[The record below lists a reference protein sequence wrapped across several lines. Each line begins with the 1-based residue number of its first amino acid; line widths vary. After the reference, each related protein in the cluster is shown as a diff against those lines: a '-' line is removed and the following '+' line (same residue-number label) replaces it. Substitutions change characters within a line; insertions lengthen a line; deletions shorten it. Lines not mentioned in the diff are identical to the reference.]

1 MAQWQKSVA
10 DKETHLWSLYKE
22 GIDYQNKLGLRRTIP
37 QNVDFYEGRQWPSP
51 TESTKNLPRPVVNIV
66 KMICRS
72 KKSSI
77 LSTPVKIYYKAFT
90 PNADL
95 EKLNSFCQYL
105 QKEFNQEGLD
115 KLAIDDGIKKGS
127 YFYHYYWDKYA
138 LSPSGFI
145 EGDVRCEII
154 DPLNIFFSNPCE
166 LDEQKQKWILI
177 ASSVDPSHI
186 YEICDS
192 DLCKLINVTE
202 EEGKNAENP
211 KSVTLLTR
219 YYRVNGE
226 VWCERATKFSTV
238 NKPFRLSPDRAS
250 IDSIYNSVYKSD
262 QENISPPSPKAEQ
275 SATNEQNNA
284 ISSKKL
290 DYLYSLGKKQVPV
303 AALYPIVCGY
313 YERREGSIYG
323 ISEVEG
329 IIPNQKAINFNIAMS
344 LLNAQQCAWGKYIA
358 LPNALKGQKISN
370 SPGQVL
376 IDHSGTGN
384 GIKRMSEEAL
394 SDVPMEITDTLT
406 ELTRTATGSSEI
418 LSGEALSANM
428 SGVAIAQLQ
437 AQAEVP
443 IEELRSTFWEVKK
456 KQGLILAQFIRLY
469 YFDKEFVRTKR
480 DDVGNEYEICDRFSS
495 KDYESILFDVVVE
508 PTRGTKA
515 SVASDINMLDTC
527 LKNGK
532 ISLETYVR
540 AYPEGAI
547 SNKTSI
553 LKQIEAEKEREITK
567 LRKELEMLKN
577 SKKVDPVSII

>member
-1 MAQWQKSVA
+1 MAQWQKSLSEE
-10 DKETHLWSLYKE
+10 ETQLWSYYKE
-22 GIDYQNKLGLRRTIP
+22 GIDYQNSLGLRRKIP
-37 QNVDFYEGRQWPSP
+37 QNIDFYEGRQWPLP
-51 TESTKNLPRPVVNIV
+51 TEATKNLPRPVVNIV

-77 LSTPVKIYYKAFT
+77 LSTPVKIIYKAYSQ
-90 PNADL
+90 NNDL
-95 EKLNSFCQYL
+95 EKLNAFCQSL

-138 LSPSGFI
+138 ISPSGYI

-154 DPLNIFFSNPCE
+154 DPLNIFFSNPYE

-177 ASSVDPSHI
+177 ASSTEPSYI
-186 YEICDS
+186 YDICDD
-192 DLCKLINVTE
+192 DLKKSINLTDE
-202 EEGKNAENP
+202 EDEN
-211 KSVTLLTR
+211 KEKTKFVTLLTR
-219 YYRVNGE
+219 YFRINGE
-226 VWCERATKFSTV
+226 VWCERATKFSIV
-238 NKPFRLSPDRAS
+238 NKPFRLSPNQLS
-250 IDSIYNSVYKSD
+250 INCLTSGN
-262 QENISPPSPKAEQ
+262 ENKENVEET
-275 SATNEQNNA
+275 TNELDDNDEN
-284 ISSKKL
+284 SNFSKKL
-290 DYLYSLGKKQVPV
+290 EYLQSLGKRK
-303 AALYPIVCGY
+303 AFSASLYPIVCGY

-376 IDHSGTGN
+376 IDYSGTGN
-384 GIKRMSEEAL
+384 GIKKMSEEAL
-394 SDVPMEITDTLT
+394 SKVPMEITDTLT
-406 ELTRTATGSSEI
+406 ELTRIATGSSEI
-418 LSGEALSANM
+418 LSGDTLSTNM

-456 KQGLILAQFIRLY
+456 KQGLVLAQFIRLY
-469 YFDKEFVRTKR
+469 YYDKEFVRTKK
-480 DDVGNEYEICDRFSS
+480 DEDGNEYEVCDHFSS
-495 KDYESILFDVVVE
+495 SEYENALFDVVVE
-508 PTRGTKA
+508 PTKGTKA
-515 SVASDINMLDTC
+515 SVSSDINMLDNC

-532 ISLETYVR
+532 ISLETYIR

-553 LKQIEAEKEREITK
+553 LKQIEAEKESEITK
-567 LRKELEMLKN
+567 LRKELEMLKK
-577 SKKVDPVSII
+577 SKTGDPVSII